1 MLHLLAWVLQGVV
14 GGSSKKY
21 IRVNSDVQSSHLS
34 SSEEEEEEDE
44 GEDMGSH
51 DGEDAYM
58 RRLSL

>member
-1 MLHLLAWVLQGVV
+1 LALQGVV

-34 SSEEEEEEDE
+34 SSEEEEDEDE
-44 GEDMGSH
+44 GEEMGSH